1 MLLLKMFSSHNA
13 GGLLLNNLDIV
24 NTLESLQSFDMYPY
38 LICENAVC
46 FKMFVDILRL
56 MITITTNTNHQII
69 SEVRSGLKEVERS
82 FLKTS
87 FLDWR
92 FYLITLHSLRPHS
105 HCTDHKGE

>member
-82 FLKTS
+82 FLKNFFFRLALLSHHAPFSTTS
-87 FLDWR
+87 FA
-92 FYLITLHSLRPHS
+92 LHRP
-105 HCTDHKGE
+105 

>member
-1 MLLLKMFSSHNA
+1 MLLLKMFSSHNS

-69 SEVRSGLKEVERS
+69 SEVCFVV
-82 FLKTS
+82 
-87 FLDWR
+87 D
-92 FYLITLHSLRPHS
+92 
-105 HCTDHKGE
+105 